1 MKINAALSLIALVS
15 LAWPLHAQD
24 HSAMD
29 HAAHATLAASAL
41 PTLPGQAAFG
51 AIGEIVRL
59 LEADSTTD
67 WSKVDI
73 ERLRQHLID
82 MNRVTLESRVT
93 QTVLPGGLRMLVT
106 GDGRT
111 IDAIRRMTASHA
123 AQLAPLGLTAASKP
137 VPGGA
142 ELTVVATNPRDT
154 ALVAKLRGLGFA
166 GIMTLGDHH
175 APHHLAMAKGQVI
188 AGHDAH

>member
-1 MKINAALSLIALVS
+1 MRSRAALAITALAILTS
-15 LAWPLHAQD
+15 PLPAQD
-24 HSAMD
+24 HSRMD
-29 HAAHATLAASAL
+29 HATHAMSATAL

-67 WSKVDI
+67 WAKVDI

-82 MNRVTLESRVT
+82 MNHVAMASRVT
-93 QTVLPGGLRMLVT
+93 QTRIPGGLRMLVT

-111 IDAIRRMTASHA
+111 IDAIRRMTTSHS

-137 VPGGA
+137 VAGGA
-142 ELTVVATNPRDT
+142 ELTVVATNNRDT
-154 ALVAKLRGLGFA
+154 ALVARLRGLGFG